1 MRAYYSNQVSNFLK
15 APDDE
20 ILGQLLI
27 NHVFSND
34 QEQKR
39 AWAEQIQV
47 LKFALNNFSEGA
59 IYFEF
64 SIPRMGKRADNI
76 LILNGFIYILE
87 FKVYSKTYDSFAV
100 EQAVDYAL
108 DLKNF
113 HQGSHDKTIIPILV
127 ATEAP
132 DVDNEI
138 NFDSDGI
145 ANCIKAN
152 KNNLGHIIGQ
162 ISQLHAHIQFDTN
175 EWINSPYKPTPTIVE
190 AAQALYSNHSVE
202 DITRNDAGAINLSR
216 TTKAIEEII
225 KHSKSNNQKSICFVT
240 GVPGAGKTLAG
251 LNIATQSMNYE
262 KDEHAVFLSGNG
274 PLVKV
279 LREAL
284 IRDKAK
290 KDNLS
295 KKKVE
300 HQVHAFIQNIHHFR
314 DEYFQDNN
322 TPVEKIIIFDEAQ
335 RAWDKEQASKF
346 MNKKNKAKDFDYSE
360 PEFLINVMNR
370 HKDWCVIICLI
381 GNGQEINTGEAGL
394 PEWFRCL
401 EERFSDWNIYCSP
414 EMSSHNSPKI
424 NHNEDLHLSVCVR
437 SFRSELVAEFIHNV
451 VENNPN
457 KANTI
462 YEKINQDYPIF
473 LTRDLNE
480 AKSWIKQHTKG
491 TQRAGILASSNG
503 IRLRPEGIHVKSDVD
518 CVNWFLNPKEDVRS
532 SCYLEETAT
541 EFEVQGLELDWAI
554 VCWDANYRRENDNW
568 AHYSFKGTKWQNIN
582 KDEDKT
588 HLKNAYRVLLTRARQ
603 GMIIFVPKGSDEDKT
618 RSPEFYDAIYE
629 YLKNCGITEIN
640 TIPSDSFNVYR
651 QCLF

>member
-1 MRAYYSNQVSNFLK
+1 MRAYYSNEVSNFLK
-15 APDDE
+15 APDNE

-27 NHVFSND
+27 NHAFSND

-39 AWAEQIQV
+39 AWAEQIRI
-47 LKFALNNFSEGA
+47 LKFVLQNFSEGT

-76 LILNGFIYILE
+76 LILNGLIFILE
-87 FKVYSKTYDSFAV
+87 FKVFSKTYDNYAV
-100 EQAVDYAL
+100 DQAVDYAL

-113 HQGSHDKTIIPILV
+113 HQGSHNKTIIPILV
-127 ATEAP
+127 ATEAL
-132 DVDNEI
+132 DAKNEI
-138 NFDSDGI
+138 NFDNYGI
-145 ANCIKAN
+145 SNCFRAN

-162 ISQLHAHIQFDTN
+162 IAQKHSKTAFDTN
-175 EWINSPYKPTPTIVE
+175 EWIKAPYKPTPTIVE

-216 TTKAIEEII
+216 TTKAMEEII
-225 KHSKSNNQKSICFVT
+225 KYSKSNNKKSICFVT

-290 KDNLS
+290 KENLS

-300 HQVHAFIQNIHHFR
+300 HEVYAFIQNIHHFR

-322 TPVEKIIIFDEAQ
+322 APAEKVIIFDEAQ

-346 MNKKNKAKDFDYSE
+346 MNKKNKVKDFDYSE
-360 PEFLINVMNR
+360 PEFLINVMDR

-381 GNGQEINTGEAGL
+381 GSGQEINTGEAGL

-401 EERFSDWNIYCSP
+401 EERFSDWNVYCAP
-414 EMSSHNSPKI
+414 EMSSLNSPKI
-424 NHNEDLHLSVCVR
+424 NQNRDLHLSVCVR

-451 VENNPN
+451 VENKPSEA
-457 KANTI
+457 KTI

-480 AKSWIKQHTKG
+480 AKSWIKQQTKG
-491 TQRAGILASSNG
+491 TQRAGVLASSNG
-503 IRLRPEGIHVKSDVD
+503 IRLRPEGIHVKSGVD

-532 SCYLEETAT
+532 SCYLEEAAT
-541 EFEVQGLELDWAI
+541 EFEVQGLELDWTI

-568 AHYSFKGTKWQNIN
+568 AHYSFKGTKWQNKN
-582 KDEDKT
+582 QDEDKT
-588 HLKNAYRVLLTRARQ
+588 YLKNAYRVLLTRARQ
-603 GMIIFVPKGSDEDKT
+603 GMVIFVPKGSSDDKT

-640 TIPSDSFNVYR
+640 TIPSDSFNVSSV
-651 QCLF
+651 

>member
-1 MRAYYSNQVSNFLK
+1 MRAYYSNEVSNFLK
-15 APDDE
+15 APDNE

-27 NHVFSND
+27 NHAFSND

-39 AWAEQIQV
+39 AWAEQIRI
-47 LKFALNNFSEGA
+47 LKFVLQNFSEGT

-76 LILNGFIYILE
+76 LILNGLIYILE
-87 FKVYSKTYDSFAV
+87 FKVYSKTYDNYAID
-100 EQAVDYAL
+100 QAVDYAL

-127 ATEAP
+127 STEAQ
-132 DVDNEI
+132 DASNEV
-138 NFDSDGI
+138 NFGNDGI
-145 ANCIKAN
+145 SNCIKAN
-152 KNNLGHIIGQ
+152 KNNLGRIIGQ
-162 ISQLHAHIQFDTN
+162 IAQKHNKAAFDTN

-225 KHSKSNNQKSICFVT
+225 KHSKSNNKKSICFVT

-290 KDNLS
+290 KENLS

-322 TPVEKIIIFDEAQ
+322 APVEKVIIFDEAQ

-346 MNKKNKAKDFDYSE
+346 MNKKNKVKDFVYSE
-360 PEFLINVMNR
+360 PEFLINVMDR

-401 EERFSDWNIYCSP
+401 EECFSDWNVYCAP
-414 EMSSHNSPKI
+414 EMSSLNGLKI
-424 NHNEDLHLSVCVR
+424 NHNKDLHLNVCVR
-437 SFRSELVAEFIHNV
+437 SFRSELVAEFIHNI

-457 KANTI
+457 EAKTI
-462 YEKINQDYPIF
+462 YEKINHDYPIF
-473 LTRDLNE
+473 LTRNLNK
-480 AKSWIKQHTKG
+480 AKSWIKQQTKG

-532 SCYLEETAT
+532 SCYLEEAAT
-541 EFEVQGLELDWAI
+541 EFEVQGLELDWTI

-568 AHYSFKGTKWQNIN
+568 AYYSFKGTKWQNKN

-588 HLKNAYRVLLTRARQ
+588 YLKNAYRVLLTRARQ
-603 GMIIFVPKGSDEDKT
+603 GMVIFVPDGSSEDET
-618 RSPEFYDAIYE
+618 RLPKYYNDIYD
-629 YLKNCGITEIN
+629 YLKNCGITEMN
-640 TIPSDSFNVYR
+640 TIPSDSFNVSSV
-651 QCLF
+651 